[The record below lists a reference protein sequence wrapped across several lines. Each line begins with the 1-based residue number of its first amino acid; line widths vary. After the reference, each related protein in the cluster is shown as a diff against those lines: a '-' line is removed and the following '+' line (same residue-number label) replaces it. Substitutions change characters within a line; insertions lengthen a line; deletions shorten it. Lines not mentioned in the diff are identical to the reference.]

1 MAKAEKEKTVWCIG
15 VQAES
20 DCHDNNDG
28 EDSNEPYSYRGT
40 TTTHWTVE
48 GLKLLG
54 TEDHSYGYRVRET
67 VDVNWE
73 PKKGQLYH
81 LLYAVYSTGDSFGH
95 DNGRCFEAIG
105 VYKSR
110 NVAEENEKRLR
121 EGKPSKKAPI
131 YGTHVMLKMEGTT
144 KLHPYNR
151 PWDGYFESLDYLEVR
166 SLVLN

>member
-1 MAKAEKEKTVWCIG
+1 MTKEEKTVWCIG

-40 TTTHWTVE
+40 TTTSWRVT

-67 VDVNWE
+67 VDVGFE

-81 LLYAVYSTGDSFGH
+81 LLFAVYSTGDSFGH
-95 DNGRCFEAIG
+95 DHGRCFEAIG

-110 NVAEENEKRLR
+110 AVAEENEKRLR
-121 EGKPSKKAPI
+121 EGKPSKPAK
-131 YGTHVMLKMEGTT
+131 YGGTMVMLKMERTA
-144 KLHPYNR
+144 KQQPYNR
-151 PWDGYFESLDYLEVR
+151 PWDGYFESLDYLEVL